1 MNVEADEAAK
11 KKEKKEKEEKE
22 EKQGEWREEGER
34 RMNCARGDGDVTVR
48 QCLMSACA
56 RHQTHPPP
64 LSLSLFL
71 LLSAPSGRSCG
82 CVGVWVCM
90 FAQLVCVCVC
100 VCVFEPDV
108 ASRIDSPWPALAA
121 SRRVI
126 IIIVSLF

>member
-11 KKEKKEKEEKE
+11 KKEKE

-64 LSLSLFL
+64 LSFSLS
-71 LLSAPSGRSCG
+71 PSIRPVRPVVWVCG
-82 CVGVWVCM
+82 CVGVYVC
-90 FAQLVCVCVC
+90 ATCVCVC